1 LRPLAFRLA
10 PVGALVAVLA
20 TSAAAGPYRAPRT
33 ASGAPDLQGVWT
45 NLSLTRYLRPPEA
58 TALTLDDKA
67 AAELEAKLAAKAK
80 TTVDEV
86 GGRDSEWWDGA
97 HLGRING
104 KARTSWI
111 TSPADGQA
119 PLNAEGERRRA
130 ADRAS
135 ATGGLDNPESIRP
148 TDRCV
153 IPTWA
158 AVGPPML
165 NAPYSAFYKIVQ
177 TPDAVA
183 ILAEMNSEVRIIRLG
198 GARAGVAA
206 AGWTGESVG
215 RWEGETLVV
224 ETTNFHPRE
233 SGRLAPFFLSPGGRV
248 TERLTRVSP
257 TEIRYAF
264 TVEDSTVLTAP
275 VRGEMPFLASAAPI
289 YEAACHEGNYAL
301 PGILA
306 GARKAEADA
315 RATKAAAGR

>member
-1 LRPLAFRLA
+1 MLF
-10 PVGALVAVLA
+10 
-20 TSAAAGPYRAPRT
+20 AAALACGVAAAPYRVPRT

-67 AAELEAKLAAKAK
+67 AAELEAKLAAKAN
-80 TTVDEV
+80 TSADDV

-97 HLGRING
+97 HLGRIDG

-130 ADRAS
+130 ADRA
-135 ATGGLDNPESIRP
+135 AMTAGFENPESLRP
-148 TDRCV
+148 SERCL

-165 NAPYSAFYKIVQ
+165 NAPYSAYYQIVQ
-177 TPDAVA
+177 TADAVA
-183 ILAEMNSEVRIIRLG
+183 ILAEMNSELRIIRLG
-198 GARAGVAA
+198 GAHGGAA
-206 AGWTGESVG
+206 TASWTGESVG
-215 RWEGETLVV
+215 RWEGDTLVV
-224 ETTNFHPRE
+224 ETTDFHPRE

-248 TERLTRVSP
+248 TERFTRVSP
-257 TEIRYAF
+257 TEIHYAF
-264 TVEDSTVLTAP
+264 TVEDPTVLKVP
-275 VRGEMPFLASAAPI
+275 VRGEMPFVAGKGPI
-289 YEAACHEGNYAL
+289 YESACHEGNYAL

-315 RATKAAAGR
+315 ARSASGR

>member
-1 LRPLAFRLA
+1 VRSALRLA
-10 PVGALVAVLA
+10 LGLVLGAGVLA
-20 TSAAAGPYRAPRT
+20 SAAAAGPYRAPRT

-58 TALTLDDKA
+58 TQLTLDDKA

-80 TTVDEV
+80 TGGDGV
-86 GGRDSEWWDGA
+86 GGRESEWWDGA
-97 HLGRING
+97 RLGRIDG
-104 KARTSWI
+104 KVRTSWI

-119 PLNAEGERRRA
+119 PLNTEGQRRRA
-130 ADRAS
+130 ANQAS
-135 ATGGLDNPESIRP
+135 ATAGLDNPETLNP

-165 NAPYSAFYKIVQ
+165 NAPYSAYYEIVQ
-177 TPDAVA
+177 TPDHVA

-198 GARAGVAA
+198 GARGGVAT
-206 AGWTGESVG
+206 AGWTGESIG
-215 RWEGETLVV
+215 RWEGDTLVV
-224 ETTNFHPRE
+224 ETTGFHPRE
-233 SGRLAPFFLSPGGRV
+233 SGRLAPFFLSPTGKV
-248 TERLTRVSP
+248 TERFTRVSP

-264 TVEDSTVLTAP
+264 TVEDPTVLKEP
-275 VRGEMPFLASAAPI
+275 VRGEMPFLASKGPI
-289 YEAACHEGNYAL
+289 YESACHEGNYAL

-315 RATKAAAGR
+315 AKAGGAGR

>member
-1 LRPLAFRLA
+1 LGIVLGAGLLASA
-10 PVGALVAVLA
+10 
-20 TSAAAGPYRAPRT
+20 AAAGPYRAPRT
-33 ASGAPDLQGVWT
+33 AAGAPDLQGVWT

-58 TALTLDDKA
+58 TALELDDQA
-67 AAELEAKLAAKAK
+67 AAALEAKLAAKAK

-97 HLGRING
+97 HLGRIDG
-104 KARTSWI
+104 KVRTSWI

-119 PLNAEGERRRA
+119 PLNAEGERRRD

-135 ATGGLDNPESIRP
+135 ATAGLDNPESLRP

-165 NAPYSAFYKIVQ
+165 NAPYSAYYEIVQ
-177 TPDAVA
+177 TPDHVA
-183 ILAEMNSEVRIIRLG
+183 ILAEMNSELRIIRLG
-198 GARAGVAA
+198 GARGGVAA
-206 AGWTGESVG
+206 AGWTGESIG
-215 RWEGETLVV
+215 RWEGDTLVV
-224 ETTNFHPRE
+224 ETTGFHPRE
-233 SGRLAPFFLSPGGRV
+233 SRRLAPFFLSPTGKV
-248 TERLTRVSP
+248 TERFTRVSP

-264 TVEDSTVLTAP
+264 TVEDPTVLKEV
-275 VRGEMPFLASAAPI
+275 VRGEMPFLASQARI
-289 YEAACHEGNYAL
+289 YESACHEGNYSV

-315 RATKAAAGR
+315 SAAKSAAGR